1 LFFQLFKNITEGGS
15 GHDGD
20 VVNSSGYSFEHL
32 NAFLHL
38 ERIKEGTSSN
48 VEMPMVVDFKE

>member
-1 LFFQLFKNITEGGS
+1 LFKNITEGGS